1 MGTRENMNLETFKIC
16 ARAYFPSAK
25 FKNTVYCDHACI
37 SFVIVRAVHGTRRK
51 HLLTRFCWFD
61 DYGTLIETEDGRWMA
76 DEKSMLAYLKS
87 LYTAEWRAIL

>member
-1 MGTRENMNLETFKIC
+1 MGPRKNMNLETFKIC

-37 SFVIVRAVHGTRRK
+37 SFVIVGGTNG
-51 HLLTRFCWFD
+51 LTRFCWFD

-87 LYTAEWRAIL
+87 LDTAEWRALL